1 MNNGAILFFGFFGL
15 YYLTFIVALLYT
27 AIIEEWCCRNRLPE
41 WRERIRG
48 NIYTHVNI
56 EECQLN

>member
-1 MNNGAILFFGFFGL
+1 MNGTILFFGFFGL
-15 YYLTFIVALLYT
+15 YYLTFIIALIYT
-27 AIIEEWCCRNRLPE
+27 AIIEEWCCRNHLPE
-41 WRERIRG
+41 WRERIQR